1 MMMLGQRHF
10 APYYLNKIRSR
21 NMNDTI
27 LFSPIGGTDPISMN
41 NCHDGAMLHICR
53 VYKPTKIFLYMSQEM
68 LKNQEADDR
77 YRYAMG
83 KLFELQGRKDVKI
96 IQIERPELQKVH
108 EFDFFY
114 QDFREIIEQIMAGM
128 DETDRLLIN
137 ISSGTPAMKSG
148 LLVLQTLGEFPAVTV
163 QVATPEEKM
172 NEHTHIG
179 YDIELLW
186 ELDEDNDPNFKNRCQ
201 EVHCPTLSKIKN
213 EEIIK
218 KHIAVYDYQAAAA
231 VAETM
236 KPEDT
241 EKYMG
246 LLKMAA
252 ARILLDFPAVD
263 QWIRETGFDC
273 LPVKAGNSR
282 KYFEYALN
290 LSIKLKRGEYTDFI
304 RGITPIIVDL
314 FEIALKKQCRIDV
327 RDYTRK
333 KDGISI
339 WDRSKLNGTKVGQVL
354 DGNYAEGLRSGPVYS
369 DHIRLLIAEYSQ
381 DAQMKK
387 LADELRDV
395 EKAIRNRA
403 AHEIVSITDEK
414 IKELTGFTGKQIM
427 DKLIRFFVY
436 TGMGITADS
445 WKSYDRLNQ
454 KILSAMM

>member
-1 MMMLGQRHF
+1 MKIPLHFLGRGIRQRQHELI
-10 APYYLNKIRSR
+10 AADAGRA
-21 NMNDTI
+21 DG
-27 LFSPIGGTDPISMN
+27 IG
-41 NCHDGAMLHICR
+41 
-53 VYKPTKIFLYMSQEM
+53 K
-68 LKNQEADDR
+68 
-77 YRYAMG
+77 
-83 KLFELQGRKDVKI
+83 QG
-96 IQIERPELQKVH
+96 P
-108 EFDFFY
+108 EFDRSLLQY
-114 QDFREIIEQIMAGM
+114 IVAAEMA
-128 DETDRLLIN
+128 E
-137 ISSGTPAMKSG
+137 A
-148 LLVLQTLGEFPAVTV
+148 
-163 QVATPEEKM
+163 
-172 NEHTHIG
+172 
-179 YDIELLW
+179 
-186 ELDEDNDPNFKNRCQ
+186 
-201 EVHCPTLSKIKN
+201 
-213 EEIIK
+213 
-218 KHIAVYDYQAAAA
+218 
-231 VAETM
+231 
-236 KPEDT
+236 
-241 EKYMG
+241 
-246 LLKMAA
+246 
-252 ARILLDFPAVD
+252 
-263 QWIRETGFDC
+263 
-273 LPVKAGNSR
+273 
-282 KYFEYALN
+282 
-290 LSIKLKRGEYTDFI
+290 
-304 RGITPIIVDL
+304 IVDL